1 MNMAALLGVN
11 IDHVATLRQARGTSY
26 PDPVNAALICE
37 QAGAEGITLHLREDR
52 RHIQDD
58 DVRRMRPALKTR
70 MNLELAVT
78 DEMIAFAKEIKPHH
92 VCFVPEKRQEVTT
105 EGGLDVVGHFDDV
118 KAATQAL
125 SEIGCDVSLFIDAD
139 FAQIDAAVA
148 CGAPTIEI
156 HTGAYA
162 DAETPEAQQHELER
176 IVKGAEYAASK
187 GLVVNAGHGL
197 NLENVTPIAQID
209 AAIACGAPTIEI
221 HTGAYADAETAEA
234 QQHELERI
242 IKGAE
247 YAASKGLVVN
257 AGHGLNL
264 ENVTPI
270 AQIPQ
275 IHELNIGHSLIA
287 DAIFVGLEQ
296 AVREMKAVI
305 KAAR

>member
-1 MNMAALLGVN
+1 MAALLGVN
-11 IDHVATLRQARGTSY
+11 IDHVATLRQARGTTY

-78 DEMIAFAKEIKPHH
+78 DEMIAFAKEIKPQH

-105 EGGLDVVGHFDDV
+105 EGGLDVVGNFDAV
-118 KAATQAL
+118 KAATQELAA
-125 SEIGCDVSLFIDAD
+125 IGCDVSLFIDAD

-162 DAETPEAQQHELER
+162 DAETPEAQQAELER

-197 NLENVTPIAQID
+197 NLDN
-209 AAIACGAPTIEI
+209 
-221 HTGAYADAETAEA
+221 ADADCCDSTD
-234 QQHELERI
+234 
-242 IKGAE
+242 
-247 YAASKGLVVN
+247 S
-257 AGHGLNL
+257 
-264 ENVTPI
+264 
-270 AQIPQ
+270 
-275 IHELNIGHSLIA
+275 
-287 DAIFVGLEQ
+287 
-296 AVREMKAVI
+296 
-305 KAAR
+305 

>member
-1 MNMAALLGVN
+1 MAALLGVN

-52 RHIQDD
+52 RHIQDA
-58 DVRRMRPALKTR
+58 DVYRMRPALKTR
-70 MNLELAVT
+70 MNLEMAVT
-78 DEMIAFAKEIKPHH
+78 DEMVEIAKKVKPHH
-92 VCFVPEKRQEVTT
+92 ICFVPEKRQEVTT
-105 EGGLDVVGHFDDV
+105 EGGLDVVGHFEDV
-118 KAATQAL
+118 KKATQELTA
-125 SEIGCDVSLFIDAD
+125 IGCDVSLFIDAD

-148 CGAPTIEI
+148 CGAPTIEL

-162 DAETPEAQQHELER
+162 DAETPEKQQ
-176 IVKGAEYAASK
+176 
-187 GLVVNAGHGL
+187 N
-197 NLENVTPIAQID
+197 
-209 AAIACGAPTIEI
+209 
-221 HTGAYADAETAEA
+221 
-234 QQHELERI
+234 ELERI

-270 AQIPQ
+270 AKIPQ

-287 DAIFVGLEQ
+287 DAVFIGLAD
-296 AVREMKAVI
+296 AVKEMKAVI
-305 KAAR
+305 KSARL

>member
-1 MNMAALLGVN
+1 MAALLGVN
-11 IDHVATLRQARGTSY
+11 IDHVATLRQARGTTY

-58 DVRRMRPALKTR
+58 DVRRMRPVLKTR

-78 DEMIAFAKEIKPHH
+78 DEMVAFAKEIQPHH

-105 EGGLDVVGHFDDV
+105 EGGLDVIANFEAV
-118 KAATQAL
+118 KAATQELAG
-125 SEIGCDVSLFIDAD
+125 IGCDVSLFIDAD

-162 DAETPEAQQHELER
+162 DAHTLEAQQYELKR

-197 NLENVTPIAQID
+197 NLDNVTPIA
-209 AAIACGAPTIEI
+209 
-221 HTGAYADAETAEA
+221 
-234 QQHELERI
+234 
-242 IKGAE
+242 K
-247 YAASKGLVVN
+247 
-257 AGHGLNL
+257 
-264 ENVTPI
+264 
-270 AQIPQ
+270 IPQ

-287 DAIFVGLEQ
+287 DAVFVGLAQ
-296 AVREMKAVI
+296 AVQQMKAVI